1 MRPWSRRGACSPQSS
16 VGLNS
21 GLGIIAICPEL
32 RPLFHAGLFL
42 FFLGEGLPLDSYV
55 FFDGKEVW
63 SEAMEIFRN
72 QMALIKG

>member
-32 RPLFHAGLFL
+32 RPLFHA
-42 FFLGEGLPLDSYV
+42 V
-55 FFDGKEVW
+55 FFFFGGGFALRFLCFFDWKEVW

-72 QMALIKG
+72 QMALRKG